1 MLYSAAT
8 MSHRLFL
15 TLVLLLAGCGGAS
28 AARSTT
34 TPASTEAPSADP
46 LEAAVSAAHRSEEQR
61 ARDRHR
67 HPQETL
73 AFFGVQP
80 SSRVVELW
88 PGGGWYT
95 AILGPLLREEGHLT
109 AVAARN
115 RYLERFQQF
124 IAAGP
129 ELYDRVELVEIEPAD
144 GAELSFGPDGSADV
158 LLTFRNYH
166 NWMSGSYEDE
176 VLAAAF
182 RVLRPGGVLGV
193 VEHRGEPGMDREA
206 MTRTGYVPEDV
217 IIQAAQAAGF
227 VLDERSEVNAN
238 PADDHDHPNGVWSL
252 LPALRGGDEGREEFT
267 AIGESDRM
275 TLRFR
280 RPE

>member
-1 MLYSAAT
+1 MH
-8 MSHRLFL
+8 HRFFL
-15 TLVLLLAGCGGAS
+15 MGVLLLAGCGGAS
-28 AARSTT
+28 ASGT
-34 TPASTEAPSADP
+34 TPTTPSAEATADP
-46 LEAAVSAAHRSEEQR
+46 LRAAIDAPHRTEEMR
-61 ARDRHR
+61 ARDRYR
-67 HPQETL
+67 HPYETL
-73 AFFGVQP
+73 SFFGVQP
-80 SSRVVELW
+80 TSRVVELW

-95 AILGPLLREEGHLT
+95 SILGPYLREEGHLT

-115 RYLERFQQF
+115 RYLQGFLDF
-124 IAAGP
+124 VAANP
-129 ELYDRVELVEIEPAD
+129 ELYDQVEVVQIEPAD
-144 GAELSFGPDGSADV
+144 GTPLSFGPDGSADFV
-158 LLTFRNYH
+158 LTFRNYH
-166 NWMSGSYEDE
+166 SWMNGSYEDE

-182 RVLRPGGVLGV
+182 RVLRPGGVLGI

-217 IIQAAQAAGF
+217 VIAAAEAAGF
-227 VLDERSEVNAN
+227 VLDERSEINAN

-252 LPALRGGDEGREEFT
+252 PPALRGGDEGREEFL